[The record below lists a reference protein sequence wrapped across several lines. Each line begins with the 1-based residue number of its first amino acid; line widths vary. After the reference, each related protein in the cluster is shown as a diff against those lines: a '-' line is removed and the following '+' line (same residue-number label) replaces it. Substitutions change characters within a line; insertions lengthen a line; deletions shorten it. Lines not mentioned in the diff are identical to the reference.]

1 MISKDVLWKGAI
13 EDFFEDFLHYFFSEF
28 VDEVDFDR
36 SYEFLD
42 KELEQLSPDSYT
54 QHKFADKL
62 VKFYLKSGLEKWVLC
77 HIEVQ
82 GYVDHVFP
90 DRMFIYYY
98 RILDKYGKPVAA
110 IAIYTDDRPSFHP
123 RHFENEFWDTRI
135 LYEFRTFKVLNQKP
149 EDFAKS
155 PQNPFSIILE
165 TVWIALQK
173 GKLVNKLELKLK
185 IVKKLFEKGFPKWK
199 IERLF
204 NFISYYIDLD
214 KDEEKL
220 IFENRIQP
228 LIKKSEPMGIMEAI
242 EQELKRQAKEE
253 GMKEGIE
260 EGMEKGKIEAF
271 AEIIF
276 SLNENGM
283 EPEQIAALIK
293 RDLIFVSEILA
304 RKNRG

>member
-1 MISKDVLWKGAI
+1 MISKDVLW
-13 EDFFEDFLHYFFSEF
+13 
-28 VDEVDFDR
+28 
-36 SYEFLD
+36 
-42 KELEQLSPDSYT
+42 
-54 QHKFADKL
+54 
-62 VKFYLKSGLEKWVLC
+62 
-77 HIEVQ
+77 
-82 GYVDHVFP
+82 
-90 DRMFIYYY
+90 
-98 RILDKYGKPVAA
+98 
-110 IAIYTDDRPSFHP
+110 
-123 RHFENEFWDTRI
+123 
-135 LYEFRTFKVLNQKP
+135 
-149 EDFAKS
+149 
-155 PQNPFSIILE
+155 
-165 TVWIALQK
+165 K

-214 KDEEKL
+214 KVEEKL